1 MAIALLATVT
11 GAFASDIVNAISGK
25 KLVNYE
31 WQQLDK
37 NGVVIDSRITTSSS
51 NPYPACSGSQELCSR
66 GRVQGT
72 TPYTFTY
79 RYPTP

>member
-11 GAFASDIVNAISGK
+11 GAFASDIVNAFSSK

-31 WQQLDK
+31 WQKL
-37 NGVVIDSRITTSSS
+37 NRSGAVIDSQVTTSSS
-51 NPYPACSGSQELCSR
+51 NPYPECSGSQELCAR

-72 TPYTFTY
+72 IPYTLNF
-79 RYPTP
+79 RYPAL